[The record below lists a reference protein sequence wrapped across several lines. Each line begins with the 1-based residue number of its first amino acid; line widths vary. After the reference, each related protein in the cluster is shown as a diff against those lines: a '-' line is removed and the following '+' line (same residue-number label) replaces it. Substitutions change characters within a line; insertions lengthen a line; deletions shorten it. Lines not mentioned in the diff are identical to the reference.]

1 LDVTLPLWGESAQAG
16 RDEEPRRL
24 TLVRLAGEVA
34 RSLAGI
40 GRVAVEG
47 EVYRPKATPGGW
59 TYFVL
64 RDRASQI
71 SVACPARNARRCR
84 AVNGERVQ
92 VVGQLVW
99 LNDRGQAQLEAD
111 EVRPVGEG
119 AVAAMIA
126 ESRTRL
132 ASEGLL
138 DRPRRP
144 IPLLPRRIGVVCGAD
159 AAVRKDIESVV
170 AVQFPG
176 YPVVFEETYVSGPG
190 AALSITEALGR
201 VTALRGVEVVIMARG
216 GGDATALLPWSDEEL
231 CRAVAAAP
239 VPVVS
244 AIGHD
249 SDRPLCDEVAD
260 LRCPT
265 PSVAAHM
272 VVPDKAALEQRLTGL
287 AESAWRRLSEREE
300 AGRRRLEAAEVSG
313 ALATGFERSRNRLE
327 RASERLVWAHPQTKL
342 ELCRRRLGSL
352 DWRSPVMSQVGAG
365 RRRLAYSRSHAWSLS
380 PQHVVERGFA
390 IARRAD
396 GAVVRDPAKLRTGDL
411 LELTL
416 ARGVVTVE
424 VVAVPHADRGSRL

>member
-1 LDVTLPLWGESAQAG
+1 
-16 RDEEPRRL
+16 
-24 TLVRLAGEVA
+24 
-34 RSLAGI
+34 
-40 GRVAVEG
+40 
-47 EVYRPKATPGGW
+47 VYRPRLTPGGW

-99 LNDRGQAQLEAD
+99 ANERGQAHLEAD
-111 EVRPVGEG
+111 EVTPVGEG

-126 ESRTRL
+126 EARARL
-132 ASEGLL
+132 AAEGIL

-144 IPLLPRRIGVVCGAD
+144 LPLLPRRVGVVCGAD

-170 AVQFPG
+170 ATQFPG

-201 VTALRGVEVVIMARG
+201 LMAQPEIEVVIMARG

-265 PSVAAHM
+265 PSVAAHK
-272 VVPDKAALEQRLTGL
+272 VVPDRLGLEQRLAAL
-287 AESAWRRLSEREE
+287 AEAASRGLRERHEHV
-300 AGRRRLEAAEVSG
+300 RRRLVAAEVSG
-313 ALATGFERSRNRLE
+313 ALATGLE
-327 RASERLVWAHPQTKL
+327 RARGRLDRAGERLVWAQPGPKFDLCERRLASLDWRGPMSAQL
-342 ELCRRRLGSL
+342 EAGRRRLGS
-352 DWRSPVMSQVGAG
+352 A
-365 RRRLAYSRSHAWSLS
+365 RSHAWSLS

-390 IARRAD
+390 VARRAG
-396 GAVVRDPAKLRTGDL
+396 GAVVRDPAELHAGEM

-416 ARGVVTVE
+416 ARGVVTVQ
-424 VVAVPHADRGSRL
+424 VVAAQRTGEGPGL